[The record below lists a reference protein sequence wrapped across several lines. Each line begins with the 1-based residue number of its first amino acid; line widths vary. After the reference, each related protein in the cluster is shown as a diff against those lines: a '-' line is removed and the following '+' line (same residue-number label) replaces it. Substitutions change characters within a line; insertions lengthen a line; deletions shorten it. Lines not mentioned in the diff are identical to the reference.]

1 MWLENLSETTRD
13 VIWGYLQLLAFA
25 SIDNSASAD
34 SFGETAKL
42 FEAINP
48 EHLEEKLTSTVK
60 ELFKTLGEQEGA
72 PDLRDSIPDPGKLN
86 SHLQKMLGGKIGR
99 LAQEI
104 AQEAV
109 LDMDDDL
116 KDCASVEELMKGM
129 LKDPSRLLKIVK
141 RVGTALDQ
149 KVKKGEVTE
158 AELVQ
163 EAGEMMDNLK
173 DIPGLDSIKQMLDK
187 LGGSKKGKGYNHI
200 KERLAKARQREK
212 MRQSLDRRK
221 QSDNPTVPDDEDF
234 EDLRKKADEAVKE
247 LLAASDSRGIADNK
261 SQRRKKKKKKRQV
274 KTMPL

>member
-1 MWLENLSETTRD
+1 IEFDTDLLYLQGGESLTDDDECVVRVKKFCGEKMLPHFLDILYKNESVFEKACEFLPGINFSKLWLENLSETTRD

-34 SFGETAKL
+34 SFGDTAKL

-60 ELFKTLGEQEGA
+60 ELFKTLGEQEGT

-173 DIPGLDSIKQMLDK
+173 DIPG
-187 LGGSKKGKGYNHI
+187 
-200 KERLAKARQREK
+200 
-212 MRQSLDRRK
+212 
-221 QSDNPTVPDDEDF
+221 
-234 EDLRKKADEAVKE
+234 
-247 LLAASDSRGIADNK
+247 
-261 SQRRKKKKKKRQV
+261 
-274 KTMPL
+274 